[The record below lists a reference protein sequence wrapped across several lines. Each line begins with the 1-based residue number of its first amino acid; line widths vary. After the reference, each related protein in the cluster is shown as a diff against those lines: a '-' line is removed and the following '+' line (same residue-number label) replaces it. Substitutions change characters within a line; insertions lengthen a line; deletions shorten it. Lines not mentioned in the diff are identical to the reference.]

1 MAFAWGVPLDG
12 WLPVGHRLALF
23 QATNYVSARPI
34 SNRLRAAPSRCTCRM
49 PIACSTSV
57 TCVTNSARAGG
68 AWCRWSDRYDEVGPG
83 DAGDTR
89 HLTAPSSISGTD
101 GAGINAVLAAVAR
114 F

>member
-1 MAFAWGVPLDG
+1 MAYDVRLGRAT
-12 WLPVGHRLALF
+12 VGHRLALF
-23 QATNYVSARPI
+23 QATSYVSGEADQQQAAGGTQ
-34 SNRLRAAPSRCTCRM
+34 SVHLSHANRLFDIGDLRYEFGP
-49 PIACSTSV
+49 
-57 TCVTNSARAGG
+57 AGG

-89 HLTAPSSISGTD
+89 HLTAPSSISGTE